1 MKPIERGVGVENT
14 IINKKGRRIMSC
26 KKRSTLRKIHLGL
39 SIFASA
45 ATLAGIAYLI
55 RESNKTE

>member
-1 MKPIERGVGVENT
+1 MKPID
-14 IINKKGRRIMSC
+14 KKGRRIMSC
-26 KKRSTLRKIHLGL
+26 KKRSTLRKIHFGL

>member
-14 IINKKGRRIMSC
+14 IINKKGRQIMSTS
-26 KKRSTLRKIHLGL
+26 KKSTLRKIHFGL
-39 SIFASA
+39 SILASA

-55 RESNKTE
+55 KESNKPE

>member
-1 MKPIERGVGVENT
+1 MSC
-14 IINKKGRRIMSC
+14 NKK
-26 KKRSTLRKIHLGL
+26 STLRKIHFGL
-39 SIFASA
+39 SILASA

>member
-1 MKPIERGVGVENT
+1 MKPID
-14 IINKKGRRIMSC
+14 KKGRQIMSTS
-26 KKRSTLRKIHLGL
+26 KKSTLRKIHLGL

-55 RESNKTE
+55 RKSNKTE